1 MSPTAACSAQATSST
16 PRPCRCLA
24 SRSAKYRI
32 WSRCSATAGSSASV
46 TGRTSTTSPALDSVM
61 STPSRR
67 GYPKRLPNR
76 RTQRNVADRY
86 PDPHAGRARRGVPAG
101 HRGARPGAGR
111 AGLHPLADRAAGVG
125 KTALLEYA
133 AGAAGGL
140 SVLRATGVEFEA
152 RFAWGGMHQLLRP
165 VLGQLAGLPDEQA
178 AALRGA
184 LRLGPATGDDPFLVS
199 LAVLTVLP
207 QAAGSSGL
215 VCLVDDVQWLDDQ
228 SADALRFVARRLARD
243 PIGLLVT
250 ARDQP
255 ASRFAPDPWPRLDVR
270 SLDPAGMGELLD
282 RRAGGTVARDVRER
296 LLRYAGGN
304 PLALL
309 EMVANLSADELAGR
323 RPLPDPLPL
332 SAGLEAAFLHQ

>member
-199 LAVLTVLP
+199 LAVLTVLS

-215 VCLVDDVQWLDDQ
+215 VCLVDDVQWLDDE
-228 SADALRFVARRLARD
+228 SANALRFVARGPAARW
-243 PIGLLVT
+243 PGT
-250 ARDQP
+250 SGSACCGTP
-255 ASRFAPDPWPRLDVR
+255 AATRSRCWRWSRTCPRT
-270 SLDPAGMGELLD
+270 SWPAG
-282 RRAGGTVARDVRER
+282 ARCPIRCR
-296 LLRYAGGN
+296 
-304 PLALL
+304 
-309 EMVANLSADELAGR
+309 SAPGWR
-323 RPLPDPLPL
+323 RP
-332 SAGLEAAFLHQ
+332 SSTR